1 MPEPP
6 VELVVLLEPLAACW
20 EFPPLQV
27 LATHTGAFAFP
38 GAFAAAAGFTPPDP
52 T

>member
-1 MPEPP
+1 
-6 VELVVLLEPLAACW
+6 LVVLLEPLAACR

-27 LATHTGAFAFP
+27 LATHTGALAFT
-38 GAFAAAAGFTPPDP
+38 GAVAAAAGFTETAP